1 MRRAVKVVSLLVA
14 TMMALAAAP
23 KSAQAQSHA
32 QLVWSQLNGAYERLS
47 AEGYTSLNYVIG
59 RINEG
64 ATDSWTFT
72 LQAGT
77 TYQIIGGCDSD
88 CSDLDLDILNG
99 TTSVGSDV
107 LDDDVPIVTFVA
119 ARTATYTVKV
129 IMAACSSQPCYFGF
143 GIFQK

>member
-1 MRRAVKVVSLLVA
+1 MRRAVQVTSLLA
-14 TMMALAAAP
+14 ALLLGLAVAP
-23 KSAQAQSHA
+23 KAAEAQSHA
-32 QLVWSQLNGAYERLS
+32 QLVWTQLDRAYGKLS
-47 AEGYTSLNYVIG
+47 PEGYTSLNYVIG

-64 ATDSWTFT
+64 ASDSWTFT

-77 TYQIIGGCDSD
+77 TYQVIGTCDSD
-88 CSDLDLDILNG
+88 CSDLDLDILEG

-107 LDDDVPIVTFVA
+107 LDDDVPIVIFVA

-143 GIFQK
+143 GVFQK